1 MFRSREVQ
9 ASPPRLLHC
18 LCRDVTAGLRAVE
31 GDFQWIDFVVHITEN
46 DTMKTTDTALT
57 LHRWPYGLEV
67 QALRNGLM
75 LRPRQKAR
83 ANWAK
88 AFRRPL
94 RSSDDLAA
102 TRDLTNQF
110 DRKEWQW

>member
-1 MFRSREVQ
+1 M
-9 ASPPRLLHC
+9 
-18 LCRDVTAGLRAVE
+18 
-31 GDFQWIDFVVHITEN
+31 DFQFIDFTACIIEN
-46 DTMKTTDTALT
+46 EFVKTMDVELT

-67 QALRNGLM
+67 QTSRNGLV

-83 ANWAK
+83 ANWTK

-102 TRDLTNQF
+102 TRDLTNEF
-110 DRKEWQW
+110 DRKEWKW

>member
-1 MFRSREVQ
+1 MLQFV
-9 ASPPRLLHC
+9 
-18 LCRDVTAGLRAVE
+18 
-31 GDFQWIDFVVHITEN
+31 DFVARLVEN
-46 DTMKTTDTALT
+46 KTMKTMDAELT

-67 QALRNGLM
+67 QTSRHGLV

-102 TRDLTNQF
+102 MRDLTNQF
-110 DRKEWQW
+110 DRKEWTW

>member
-1 MFRSREVQ
+1 
-9 ASPPRLLHC
+9 
-18 LCRDVTAGLRAVE
+18 
-31 GDFQWIDFVVHITEN
+31 
-46 DTMKTTDTALT
+46 MKTTDAELI

-67 QALRNGLM
+67 QTSRNGLV

-83 ANWAK
+83 VNWTR

-102 TRDLTNQF
+102 ARNLTNEF
-110 DRKEWQW
+110 DCKEWKW